1 MTTPLRFQ
9 YVEETFRNYETTKAN
24 HPKLSQAT
32 LNEITGV
39 VKTVDTKHVYVD
51 LDPAMQH
58 LKQII
63 PPVPN
68 PDAEEVP
75 SEIPVFA
82 HDSMLARMGSVMLLC
97 SLIENRLRAMYRQR
111 MAVINGTRTLT
122 AAEEAEIY
130 ENLPNNPD
138 NVRILKRDV
147 TDAARIARFLLWSHD
162 IDSHTNALLV
172 QFTQVRNALVHD
184 AMFRSARFNDDVLR
198 FLQRLYTHMQNMRNK
213 MVKRLKI
220 ERTFYANDPQRDAR
234 IAAQLEGIAV
244 GTHMSRHSL
253 YQRLAGSTRLDVP
266 VVNQRFCYVVLPSNA
281 TGYPYTLT
289 LESPIRLLDQW
300 NVTVAMANLAVPVFQ
315 KIHQQNGEEKAVV
328 FCGYGCVEQVIMDK
342 SSTKPLT
349 KSIVVRIDV

>member
-39 VKTVDTKHVYVD
+39 VKTVDTKQVYVD
-51 LDPAMQH
+51 IDPAMQH

-138 NVRILKRDV
+138 AKRLNRDV
-147 TDAARIARFLLWSHD
+147 TEALRIATFLLWCHD
-162 IDSHTNALLV
+162 VDIHTYHLLE
-172 QFTQVRNALVHD
+172 QFTKVRNALIHD
-184 AMFRSARFNDDVLR
+184 AMFRSARFTDDVLR

-213 MVKRLKI
+213 MINRLPV
-220 ERTFYANDPQRDAR
+220 ERQLYADDGQCDAR
-234 IAAQLEGIAV
+234 IAAQLDGIVV
-244 GTHMSRHSL
+244 GARLTRDEL
-253 YQRLAGSTRLDVP
+253 YQRLAGSTRLRTPMVNRRFMYVVVP
-266 VVNQRFCYVVLPSNA
+266 VGASTTSVYLKKPVKL
-281 TGYPYTLT
+281 LEKWD
-289 LESPIRLLDQW
+289 ESPAPWL
-300 NVTVAMANLAVPVFQ
+300 VPTPVFREIDTQ
-315 KIHQQNGEEKAVV
+315 HNLE
-328 FCGYGCVEQVIMDK
+328 FCGYGTVYDLEYDNKVFK
-342 SSTKPLT
+342 GLS
-349 KSIVVRIDV
+349 VRL